1 MTAAPDHVAFAASQG
16 GLHQLTKAVAVA
28 MSPYGVRANLV
39 GVGAIKGDFTN
50 DAEREGEREM
60 TPLKRIG
67 EPDEVA
73 DVVFFLASEAASYVT
88 GQAVY
93 VDGGKLAAHASAAK
107 KKKV

>member
-1 MTAAPDHVAFAASQG
+1 
-16 GLHQLTKAVAVA
+16 

-39 GVGAIKGDFTN
+39 GVGAIKGDL
-50 DAEREGEREM
+50 AESEREGEREA

-73 DVVFFLASEAASYVT
+73 EVVFFLASEAASYIT

-93 VDGGKLAAHASAAK
+93 VDGGRLAAHASAAK
-107 KKKV
+107 KKKA